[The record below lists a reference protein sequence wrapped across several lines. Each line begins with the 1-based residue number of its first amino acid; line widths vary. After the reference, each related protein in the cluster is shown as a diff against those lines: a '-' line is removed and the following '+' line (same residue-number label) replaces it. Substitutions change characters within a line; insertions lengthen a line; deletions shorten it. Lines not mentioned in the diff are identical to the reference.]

1 MKIVYNIILYIGLG
15 LYYTSRKIKFV
26 GEWLEE
32 FATQRL
38 K

>member
-1 MKIVYNIILYIGLG
+1 MRIVYNIILYIGLG
-15 LYYTSRKIKFV
+15 LYYTSRGVKFV

-32 FATQRL
+32 FATKRL